1 MNAAEIVQHRL
12 QQISP
17 GGCPLSVRD
26 RRKFRCVFKDSS
38 GK

>member
-1 MNAAEIVQHRL
+1 MNVAEILQHRP
-12 QQISP
+12 QQM
-17 GGCPLSVRD
+17 LSGRIFGSGLN